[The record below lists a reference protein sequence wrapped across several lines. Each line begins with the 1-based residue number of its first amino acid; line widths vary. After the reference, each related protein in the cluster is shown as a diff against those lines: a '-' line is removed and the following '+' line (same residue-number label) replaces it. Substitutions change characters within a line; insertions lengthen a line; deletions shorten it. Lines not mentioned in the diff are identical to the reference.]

1 MQSKTRSKRSPHRH
15 VSRRQREKP
24 MFTMTLRTSLQ
35 TCTRQSRWLI
45 ASSLRS
51 NSSSDIPSSLQRSE
65 IWLTQSCVSLPVTL
79 GIHRCEQVAM
89 AGWRPVGPFK
99 VQGRRNRHLAE
110 PVARQGRPVSLPPS
124 WSCGRECPWLSQKV
138 GGIGY
143 APACKNEWRRGVCP
157 RAAGSKVSCTDCSAR
172 SFLPLD
178 YKTLTNH
185 FRGADERL
193 IGEKVSDLT
202 YDRRAGEGR
211 DEWRTTGSSRGHT
224 T

>member
-45 ASSLRS
+45 ASSLRG

-99 VQGRRNRHLAE
+99 AQGRRNRHLAE

-124 WSCGRECPWLSQKV
+124 WSCGRECPWLSPEGRRHWLCTRLQERV
-138 GGIGY
+138 VTRHLPTRCGQQGELHGLFGALLSPARLQDAFQPLQGCGR
-143 APACKNEWRRGVCP
+143 APDW
-157 RAAGSKVSCTDCSAR
+157 
-172 SFLPLD
+172 
-178 YKTLTNH
+178 
-185 FRGADERL
+185 
-193 IGEKVSDLT
+193 
-202 YDRRAGEGR
+202 GEG
-211 DEWRTTGSSRGHT
+211 E
-224 T
+224 